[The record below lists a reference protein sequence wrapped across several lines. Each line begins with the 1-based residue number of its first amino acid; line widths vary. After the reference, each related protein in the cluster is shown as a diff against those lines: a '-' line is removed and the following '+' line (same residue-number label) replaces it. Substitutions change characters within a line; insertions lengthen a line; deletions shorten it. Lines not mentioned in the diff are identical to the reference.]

1 MDSIKSFTQHRNQV
15 LDEKFSNN
23 RKKQY
28 RNKSSLPQINGTK
41 AVKLAIAG
49 PGEQWRNKHSQIAE
63 AGKPEIQ

>member
-1 MDSIKSFTQHRNQV
+1 M

-41 AVKLAIAG
+41 AVQLAIAG
-49 PGEQWRNKHSQIAE
+49 PGEQWRNKNLQKAE
-63 AGKPEIQ
+63 PGKV

>member
-1 MDSIKSFTQHRNQV
+1 M

-49 PGEQWRNKHSQIAE
+49 PGEQWRNKNLQKAE
-63 AGKPEIQ
+63 PGKV